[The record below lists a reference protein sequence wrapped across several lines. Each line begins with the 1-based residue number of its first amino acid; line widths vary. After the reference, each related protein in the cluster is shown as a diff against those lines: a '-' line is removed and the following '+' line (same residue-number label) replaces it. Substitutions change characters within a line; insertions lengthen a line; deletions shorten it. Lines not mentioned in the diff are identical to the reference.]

1 VIQWILMQP
10 PGPVNATSR
19 ACHEFTSEEPD
30 DLAGNLLAC
39 SAGCK
44 QFLPSTI
51 NKSSSALAD
60 INHFHHFEQCTVSRL
75 GWAYMLKIKW
85 SRGRLVGEPCGGF
98 KNWRC
103 ASGLY
108 CERRRGTIGI
118 CVERK
123 T

>member
-1 VIQWILMQP
+1 MISLVIF
-10 PGPVNATSR
+10 S
-19 ACHEFTSEEPD
+19 
-30 DLAGNLLAC
+30 LALLA
-39 SAGCK
+39 A
-44 QFLPSTI
+44 
-51 NKSSSALAD
+51 SSSYPRQLISPASALAD
-60 INHFHHFEQCTVSRL
+60 INHFHHFEQRTVSRS

-108 CERRRGTIGI
+108 CERRRGDNWYLRG
-118 CVERK
+118 K